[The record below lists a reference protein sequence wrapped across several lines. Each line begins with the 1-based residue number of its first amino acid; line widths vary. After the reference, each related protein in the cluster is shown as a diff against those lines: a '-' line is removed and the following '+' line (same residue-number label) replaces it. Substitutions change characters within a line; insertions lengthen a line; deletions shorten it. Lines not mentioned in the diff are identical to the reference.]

1 MGRYVV
7 RRLLQMILVLF
18 GASLI
23 LFCSLFVLPGD
34 PIGTAAGER
43 ARDPAV
49 RAVLE
54 KRFGLDKPIPEQYVR
69 YVGRVM
75 TGDLGESF
83 RQRRPVRGY
92 LWDRFGATAQL
103 ALAAIA
109 FEILIGITAGVV
121 AAVFRYSFWDV
132 LVTLTTT
139 LAIGIPTYV
148 GGSILQGIFAQKF
161 GWFPRSGRPTDG
173 TFFETL
179 KAIFLPALTL
189 ASVDAAL
196 VARLMRGTMLE
207 VLRADY
213 VRTAFAK
220 GLSKRTVI
228 LKHVMRNSVIPVVTY
243 LGIAFGGLMGG
254 ALITE
259 AIFNWPGIGL
269 ALTTAIGAQDNPII
283 IAVVTYGVAAFVIV
297 NLIVDLTYAYL
308 DPRIRLE

>member
-18 GASLI
+18 GATVI
-23 LFCSLFVLPGD
+23 LFVALFVLPGD

-43 ARDPAV
+43 SRDPAV

-54 KRFGLDKPIPEQYVR
+54 KRYGLDKPLPVQYVR
-69 YVGRVM
+69 YVSRVFR
-75 TGDLGESF
+75 GDLGESY
-83 RQRRPVRGY
+83 RLRRPVSEFLRS
-92 LWDRFGATAQL
+92 RFWATAQL
-103 ALAAIA
+103 ALAAII
-109 FEILIGITAGVV
+109 FEILIGIIAGVI

-148 GGSILQGIFAQKF
+148 GGSILQGLFAQKF
-161 GWFPRSGRPTDG
+161 GWFPRSGRGDG
-173 TFFETL
+173 SFVDTV
-179 KAIFLPALTL
+179 KHIVLPAFTL

-243 LGIAFGGLMGG
+243 LGIAFGGLLGG

-259 AIFNWPGIGL
+259 AIFAWPGIGL
-269 ALTTAIGAQDNPII
+269 ALSTAITTQDNPII
-283 IAVVTYGVAAFVIV
+283 IAVVTYGVAVFVVV
-297 NLIVDLTYAYL
+297 NLIVDIAYAYL

>member
-1 MGRYVV
+1 MGQYVA

-23 LFCSLFVLPGD
+23 LFVSLFVLPGD
-34 PIGTAAGER
+34 PIGTAGGER

-49 RAVLE
+49 RAILE
-54 KRFGLDKPIPEQYVR
+54 KRYGLDKPIPVQYVR
-69 YVGRVM
+69 YVGRVFR
-75 TGDLGESF
+75 GDFGESY
-83 RQRRPVRGY
+83 RLRRPVADI
-92 LWDRFGATAQL
+92 LASRFGATAKL
-103 ALAAIA
+103 ALAAIF
-109 FEILIGITAGVV
+109 FEILIGIAAGVI

-139 LAIGIPTYV
+139 LAIGVPTYV
-148 GGSILQGIFAQKF
+148 GGSILQSLLARKYH
-161 GWFPRSGRPTDG
+161 WFPPQGEG
-173 TFFETL
+173 GL
-179 KAIFLPALTL
+179 NHLILPAFTL

-213 VRTAFAK
+213 VRTALAK
-220 GLSKRTVI
+220 GLSRRTVI
-228 LKHVMRNSVIPVVTY
+228 LKHVMRNSIIPVVTY
-243 LGIAFGGLMGG
+243 LGIAFGGLLGG

-259 AIFNWPGIGL
+259 QIFNWPGIGL
-269 ALTTAIGAQDNPII
+269 ALSTAITTQDNPII
-283 IAVVTYGVAAFVIV
+283 IAVVTYGVGAFVIV

>member
-1 MGRYVV
+1 MAQYVA
-7 RRLLQMILVLF
+7 RRLLQMVLVLF

-23 LFCSLFVLPGD
+23 LFVSLFVLPGD
-34 PIGTAAGER
+34 PIGTAGGER

-49 RAVLE
+49 RAILE
-54 KRFGLDKPIPEQYVR
+54 KRYGLDKPIPVQYVR
-69 YVGRVM
+69 YVGRVFR
-75 TGDLGESF
+75 GDFGESY
-83 RQRRPVRGY
+83 RLRRPVSEI
-92 LWDRFGATAQL
+92 LSSRFGATAKL
-103 ALAAIA
+103 ALAAIV
-109 FEILIGITAGVV
+109 FEILIGIAAGVI

-139 LAIGIPTYV
+139 LAIGVPTYV
-148 GGSILQGIFAQKF
+148 GGSILQALLARKYH
-161 GWFPRSGRPTDG
+161 WFPAQGEGGLSN
-173 TFFETL
+173 L
-179 KAIFLPALTL
+179 ILPAFTL

-213 VRTAFAK
+213 VRTALAK

-243 LGIAFGGLMGG
+243 LGIAFGGLLGG

-259 AIFNWPGIGL
+259 QIFNWPGIGL
-269 ALTTAIGAQDNPII
+269 ALSTAISTQDNPII
-283 IAVVTYGVAAFVIV
+283 IAVVTYGVGAFVIV

>member
-23 LFCSLFVLPGD
+23 LFVSLFVLPGD
-34 PIGTAAGER
+34 PIGTTGGER

-49 RAVLE
+49 RAVLA
-54 KRFGLDKPIPEQYVR
+54 KRYGLDKPIPVQYAR
-69 YVGRVM
+69 YVGRVVR
-75 TGDLGESF
+75 GDLGESY
-83 RQRRPVRGY
+83 RLRRPVTEVLGS
-92 LWDRFGATAQL
+92 RFGATAQL
-103 ALAAIA
+103 ALAAIL
-109 FEILIGITAGVV
+109 FEILIGLAAGVI

-148 GGSILQGIFAQKF
+148 GGSILQGVFAQKF
-161 GWFPRSGRPTDG
+161 HWFPRQGQGGLSH
-173 TFFETL
+173 
-179 KAIFLPALTL
+179 IILPAFTL

-259 AIFNWPGIGL
+259 NIFNWPGIGL
-269 ALTTAIGAQDNPII
+269 ALSTAITTQDNPII
-283 IAVVTYGVAAFVIV
+283 VAVVTYGVGAFVIV
-297 NLIVDLTYAYL
+297 NLVVDLTYAYL

>member
-23 LFCSLFVLPGD
+23 LFVSLFVLPGD
-34 PIGTAAGER
+34 PIGTAGGER

-54 KRFGLDKPIPEQYVR
+54 KRYGLDKPIPVQYVR
-69 YVGRVM
+69 YVGRVLR
-75 TGDLGESF
+75 GDLGESY
-83 RQRRPVRGY
+83 RLRRPVSDVLRS
-92 LWDRFGATAQL
+92 RFGATMQL
-103 ALAAIA
+103 ALAAII
-109 FEILIGITAGVV
+109 FMVLIGITAGVI
-121 AAVFRYSFWDV
+121 AAILRYSFWDV
-132 LVTLTTT
+132 AVTVATT
-139 LAIGIPTYV
+139 LAIGVPTYV
-148 GGSILQGIFAQKF
+148 GGSILQGLFATKLH
-161 GWFPRSGRPTDG
+161 WFPRLYQGPG
-173 TFFETL
+173 TSPAE
-179 KAIFLPALTL
+179 IVLPALTL

-213 VRTAFAK
+213 VRTALAK

-243 LGIAFGGLMGG
+243 LGIAFGGLLGG

-259 AIFNWPGIGL
+259 NIFNWPGIGL
-269 ALTTAIGAQDNPII
+269 ALGTAISTQDNPII
-283 IAVVTYGVAAFVIV
+283 IAVVTYGVGAFVIV

>member
-23 LFCSLFVLPGD
+23 LFVSLFVVPGD

-49 RAVLE
+49 RVVLE
-54 KRFGLDKPIPEQYVR
+54 KRFGLDKPIPVQYVR
-69 YVGRVM
+69 YVGRVLR
-75 TGDLGESF
+75 GDLGESF
-83 RQRRPVRGY
+83 RQRRPVSEILRS
-92 LWDRFGATAQL
+92 RFGATAQL

-109 FEILIGITAGVV
+109 FEILIGLVAGLV

-132 LVTLTTT
+132 AVTLTTT

-148 GGSILQGIFAQKF
+148 SGSILQGIFAQKF
-161 GWFPRSGRPTDG
+161 GWFPRSGRTG
-173 TFFETL
+173 L
-179 KAIFLPALTL
+179 SSIILPAFTL

-207 VLRADY
+207 ALRADY

-228 LKHVMRNSVIPVVTY
+228 LKHVVRNSVIPVVTY
-243 LGIAFGGLMGG
+243 LGIAFGGLLGG

-269 ALTTAIGAQDNPII
+269 ALATAITAQDNPII
-283 IAVVTYGVAAFVIV
+283 VAVVTYGVAAFVLV
-297 NLIVDLTYAYL
+297 NLVVDLTYAYL

>member
-1 MGRYVV
+1 MGRYVA

-23 LFCSLFVLPGD
+23 LFVALFVLPGD
-34 PIGTAAGER
+34 PIGTAGGER

-54 KRFGLDKPIPEQYVR
+54 KRYGLDKPLPVQYVR
-69 YVGRVM
+69 YVGRVLQ
-75 TGDLGESF
+75 GDFGESY
-83 RQRRPVRGY
+83 RLRRPVSEILRS
-92 LWDRFGATAQL
+92 RFGATAQL

-109 FEILIGITAGVV
+109 IEILIGIVAGVI

-139 LAIGIPTYV
+139 MVIGIPTYV
-148 GGSILQGIFAQKF
+148 GGSILQGIFAQNF
-161 GWFPRSGRPTDG
+161 DWFPRGGRGDG
-173 TFFETL
+173 GLDTL
-179 KAIFLPALTL
+179 RHLVLPALTL

-213 VRTAFAK
+213 VRTALAK

-243 LGIAFGGLMGG
+243 VGIAFGGLMGG

-259 AIFNWPGIGL
+259 VIFNWPGIGE
-269 ALTTAIGAQDNPII
+269 ALSTAITAQDNPII
-283 IAVVTYGVAAFVIV
+283 IAVVTYGVTAFVIV

>member
-7 RRLLQMILVLF
+7 RRLLQMVPVLF

-23 LFCSLFVLPGD
+23 LFVSLFVLPGD

-49 RAVLE
+49 RAILE
-54 KRFGLDKPIPEQYVR
+54 KRYGLDKPLPVQYVR
-69 YVGRVM
+69 YVSRVFR
-75 TGDLGESF
+75 GDLGESY
-83 RQRRPVRGY
+83 RLRRPVSEVLRS
-92 LWDRFGATAQL
+92 RFGATAQL
-103 ALAAIA
+103 ALAAIF
-109 FEILIGITAGVV
+109 FEILIGIAAGVI

-161 GWFPRSGRPTDG
+161 GWFPRSGRGDGSLTD
-173 TFFETL
+173 TVRH
-179 KAIFLPALTL
+179 IVMPAFTL

-213 VRTAFAK
+213 VRTAMAK
-220 GLSKRTVI
+220 GLSRRTVI

-243 LGIAFGGLMGG
+243 LGIAFGGLLGG

-259 AIFNWPGIGL
+259 QIFNWPGIGL
-269 ALTTAIGAQDNPII
+269 ALSTAIGAQDNPII

>member
-7 RRLLQMILVLF
+7 RRLLQMVLVLF
-18 GASLI
+18 GASVI
-23 LFCSLFVLPGD
+23 LFASLFILPGD
-34 PIGTAAGER
+34 PIGTGAGER

-54 KRFGLDKPIPEQYVR
+54 KRYGLDKPLPVQYVR
-69 YVGRVM
+69 YVGRVLR
-75 TGDLGESF
+75 GDFGESY
-83 RQRRPVRGY
+83 RLRRPVSEVLRS
-92 LWDRFGATAQL
+92 RFAATAKL
-103 ALAAIA
+103 ALAAIV
-109 FEILIGITAGVV
+109 FEVLIGISAGLI

-148 GGSILQGIFAQKF
+148 GGSILQGLFAQKWH
-161 GWFPRSGRPTDG
+161 WFPRQGQAG
-173 TFFETL
+173 L
-179 KAIFLPALTL
+179 KSIILPAFTL

-228 LKHVMRNSVIPVVTY
+228 LKHVLRNSVIPVVTY
-243 LGIAFGGLMGG
+243 IGIAFGGLLGG

-259 AIFNWPGIGL
+259 TIFNWPGIGL
-269 ALTTAIGAQDNPII
+269 ALATAITAQDNPII

>member
-1 MGRYVV
+1 MV
-7 RRLLQMILVLF
+7 LVLF
-18 GASLI
+18 GASVI
-23 LFCSLFVLPGD
+23 LFVSLFVLPGD

-43 ARDPAV
+43 SRDPAV

-54 KRFGLDKPIPEQYVR
+54 KRYGLDKPLPVQYVR
-69 YVGRVM
+69 YVERVFR
-75 TGDLGESF
+75 GDFGESY
-83 RQRRPVRGY
+83 RLRRPVSSI
-92 LWDRFGATAQL
+92 LKSRFWATGRL

-109 FEILIGITAGVV
+109 LEVLIGVAAGVI

-139 LAIGIPTYV
+139 LAIGVPTYV
-148 GGSILQGIFAQKF
+148 SGSILQGLFAQKL
-161 GWFPRSGRPTDG
+161 GWLPRQGQGSGTWDLRY
-173 TFFETL
+173 L
-179 KAIFLPALTL
+179 IMPAFTL

-207 VLRADY
+207 SLRADY

-228 LKHVMRNSVIPVVTY
+228 LKHVLRNSIIPVVTY
-243 LGIAFGGLMGG
+243 VGIAFGGLLGG

-259 AIFNWPGIGL
+259 TIFNWPGIGL
-269 ALTTAIGAQDNPII
+269 ALYTAISSQDNPII
-283 IAVVTYGVAAFVIV
+283 IAVVTYGVAAFVLV
-297 NLIVDLTYAYL
+297 NLVVDLTYAYL

>member
-23 LFCSLFVLPGD
+23 LFVSLFVVPGD

-49 RAVLE
+49 RVVLE
-54 KRFGLDKPIPEQYVR
+54 KRFGLDKPIPVQYVR
-69 YVGRVM
+69 YVGRVLR
-75 TGDLGESF
+75 GDLGESF
-83 RQRRPVRGY
+83 RQRRPVSEILRS
-92 LWDRFGATAQL
+92 RFGATAQL

-109 FEILIGITAGVV
+109 FEILIGLIAGLV

-132 LVTLTTT
+132 AVTLTTT

-148 GGSILQGIFAQKF
+148 SGSILQGIFAQKF
-161 GWFPRSGRPTDG
+161 GWFPRSGRTG
-173 TFFETL
+173 L
-179 KAIFLPALTL
+179 SSIILPAFTL

-207 VLRADY
+207 ALRADY

-228 LKHVMRNSVIPVVTY
+228 LKHVVRNSVIPVVTY
-243 LGIAFGGLMGG
+243 LGIAFGGLLGG

-269 ALTTAIGAQDNPII
+269 ALATAITAQDNPII
-283 IAVVTYGVAAFVIV
+283 VAVVTYGVAAFVLV
-297 NLIVDLTYAYL
+297 NLVVDLTYAYL

>member
-7 RRLLQMILVLF
+7 RRLLQMVLVLF
-18 GASLI
+18 GASVI
-23 LFCSLFVLPGD
+23 LFVSLFVLPGD

-43 ARDPAV
+43 SRDPAV

-54 KRFGLDKPIPEQYVR
+54 KRYGLDKPLPVQYVR
-69 YVGRVM
+69 YVERVFR
-75 TGDLGESF
+75 GDFGESY
-83 RQRRPVRGY
+83 RLRRPVSSI
-92 LWDRFGATAQL
+92 LKSRFWATGRL

-109 FEILIGITAGVV
+109 LEVLIGVAAGVI

-139 LAIGIPTYV
+139 LAIGVPTYV
-148 GGSILQGIFAQKF
+148 SGSILQGLFAQKL
-161 GWFPRSGRPTDG
+161 GWLPRQGQGSGTWDLRY
-173 TFFETL
+173 L
-179 KAIFLPALTL
+179 IMPAFTL

-207 VLRADY
+207 SLRADY

-228 LKHVMRNSVIPVVTY
+228 LKHVLRNSIIPVVTY
-243 LGIAFGGLMGG
+243 VGIAFGGLLGG

-259 AIFNWPGIGL
+259 TIFNWPGIGL
-269 ALTTAIGAQDNPII
+269 ALYTAISSQDNPII
-283 IAVVTYGVAAFVIV
+283 IAVVTYGVAAFVLV
-297 NLIVDLTYAYL
+297 NLVVDLTYAYL

>member
-23 LFCSLFVLPGD
+23 LFVSLFILPGD

-43 ARDPAV
+43 SRDPAV

-54 KRFGLDKPIPEQYVR
+54 KRYGLDKPIPVQYVR
-69 YVGRVM
+69 YVGRVLR
-75 TGDLGESF
+75 GDLGESF

-109 FEILIGITAGVV
+109 FEILIGISAGMI

-161 GWFPRSGRPTDG
+161 HWFPRSGRG
-173 TFFETL
+173 GL
-179 KAIFLPALTL
+179 SSIILPAFTL

-213 VRTAFAK
+213 VRTAMAK
-220 GLSKRTVI
+220 GLSRRTVI
-228 LKHVMRNSVIPVVTY
+228 LKHVLRNSVIPVVTY

-269 ALTTAIGAQDNPII
+269 ALATAISTQDNPII
-283 IAVVTYGVAAFVIV
+283 IAVVTYGVGAFVIV

>member
-23 LFCSLFVLPGD
+23 LFVSLFVVPGD
-34 PIGTAAGER
+34 PIGPAAGER

-49 RAVLE
+49 RVVLE
-54 KRFGLDKPIPEQYVR
+54 KRFGLDKPIPVQYVR
-69 YVGRVM
+69 YVGRVLR
-75 TGDLGESF
+75 GDLGESF
-83 RQRRPVRGY
+83 RQRRPVTEILRS
-92 LWDRFGATAQL
+92 RFGATAEL

-109 FEILIGITAGVV
+109 FEIMIGLTAGLI

-132 LVTLTTT
+132 AVTLTTT

-148 GGSILQGIFAQKF
+148 SGSILQGLFAQKF
-161 GWFPRSGRPTDG
+161 GWFPRSGRAG
-173 TFFETL
+173 L
-179 KAIFLPALTL
+179 SSIILPAFTL

-207 VLRADY
+207 ALRADY

-228 LKHVMRNSVIPVVTY
+228 LKHVLRNSVIPVVTY

-269 ALTTAIGAQDNPII
+269 ALATAITAQDNPII
-283 IAVVTYGVAAFVIV
+283 VAVVTYGVAAFVIV

>member
-23 LFCSLFVLPGD
+23 LFVSLFVLPGD

-54 KRFGLDKPIPEQYVR
+54 KRYGLDKPIPVQYVN
-69 YVGRVM
+69 YVGRVLR
-75 TGDLGESF
+75 GDLGESF
-83 RQRRPVRGY
+83 RQRRPVRDY

-103 ALAAIA
+103 ALAAIV
-109 FEILIGITAGVV
+109 FEVLIGLTAGIV

-139 LAIGIPTYV
+139 LAIGVPTYV
-148 GGSILQGIFAQKF
+148 GGSILQGIFAQKL
-161 GWFPRSGRPTDG
+161 GWFPRTGRGAGGLAD
-173 TFFETL
+173 TL
-179 KAIFLPALTL
+179 KHIILPAFTL

-213 VRTAFAK
+213 VRTAMAK

-228 LKHVMRNSVIPVVTY
+228 LKHVLRNSVIPVVTY

-269 ALTTAIGAQDNPII
+269 ALATAIQVQDNPII

>member
-23 LFCSLFVLPGD
+23 LFASLFVLPGD
-34 PIGTAAGER
+34 PIGTAGGER

-54 KRFGLDKPIPEQYVR
+54 KRYGLDKPIPEQYAR
-69 YVGRVM
+69 YVGRVFR
-75 TGDLGESF
+75 GDLGESY
-83 RQRRPVRGY
+83 RLRRPVSEILGR
-92 LWDRFGATAQL
+92 RFGATMQL
-103 ALAAIA
+103 ALAAIV
-109 FEILIGITAGVV
+109 FMVLIGLTAGVI
-121 AAVFRYSFWDV
+121 AAIFRYSFWDV
-132 LVTLTTT
+132 AVTVATT
-139 LAIGIPTYV
+139 LAIGVPTYV
-148 GGSILQGIFAQKF
+148 GGSILQGLLATKLQ
-161 GWFPRSGRPTDG
+161 WFPRLWQGPG
-173 TFFETL
+173 TSLNEL
-179 KAIFLPALTL
+179 LLPALTL

-243 LGIAFGGLMGG
+243 LGIAFGGLLGG

-259 AIFNWPGIGL
+259 NIFNWPGIGL
-269 ALTTAIGAQDNPII
+269 ALGNAISTQDNPII
-283 IAVVTYGVAAFVIV
+283 IAVVTYGVGAFVIV

>member
-23 LFCSLFVLPGD
+23 LFVSLFVVPGD

-49 RAVLE
+49 RVVLE
-54 KRFGLDKPIPEQYVR
+54 KRFGLDKPIPVQYVR
-69 YVGRVM
+69 YVGRVLR
-75 TGDLGESF
+75 GDLGESF
-83 RQRRPVRGY
+83 RQRRPVSEILRS
-92 LWDRFGATAQL
+92 RFGATAQL

-109 FEILIGITAGVV
+109 FEILIGLIAGLV

-132 LVTLTTT
+132 AVTLTTT

-148 GGSILQGIFAQKF
+148 SGSILQGIFAQKF
-161 GWFPRSGRPTDG
+161 GWFPRSGRTG
-173 TFFETL
+173 L
-179 KAIFLPALTL
+179 SSIILPAFTL

-207 VLRADY
+207 ALRADY

-228 LKHVMRNSVIPVVTY
+228 LKHVVRNSVIPVVTY
-243 LGIAFGGLMGG
+243 LGIAFGGLLGG

-269 ALTTAIGAQDNPII
+269 ALATAITAQGNPII
-283 IAVVTYGVAAFVIV
+283 VAVVTYGVAAFVLV
-297 NLIVDLTYAYL
+297 NLVVDLTYAYL

>member
-1 MGRYVV
+1 E
-7 RRLLQMILVLF
+7 VL
-18 GASLI
+18 GSRI
-23 LFCSLFVLPGD
+23 
-34 PIGTAAGER
+34 
-43 ARDPAV
+43 
-49 RAVLE
+49 
-54 KRFGLDKPIPEQYVR
+54 
-69 YVGRVM
+69 
-75 TGDLGESF
+75 
-83 RQRRPVRGY
+83 
-92 LWDRFGATAQL
+92 GATAKL
-103 ALAAIA
+103 ARAAIL
-109 FEILIGITAGVV
+109 FEILIGLAAGVI

-148 GGSILQGIFAQKF
+148 GGSILQGIFAQKL
-161 GWFPRSGRPTDG
+161 GWFPRSGRG
-173 TFFETL
+173 GL
-179 KAIFLPALTL
+179 SSIILPAFTL

-213 VRTAFAK
+213 VRTAMAK

-228 LKHVMRNSVIPVVTY
+228 LKHVLRNSVIPVVTY

-269 ALTTAIGAQDNPII
+269 ALATAISVQDNPII
-283 IAVVTYGVAAFVIV
+283 IAVVTYGVGAFVIV

>member
-7 RRLLQMILVLF
+7 RRLLQMVLVLI
-18 GASLI
+18 GASVI
-23 LFCSLFVLPGD
+23 LFVSLFVLPGD
-34 PIGTAAGER
+34 PIGTGAGER

-54 KRFGLDKPIPEQYVR
+54 KRYGLDKPLPVQYIR
-69 YVGRVM
+69 YVGRVVR
-75 TGDLGESF
+75 GDFGESY
-83 RQRRPVRGY
+83 RLRRPVSEVLRE
-92 LWDRFGATAQL
+92 RFWATAQL
-103 ALAAIA
+103 ALAAIF
-109 FEILIGITAGVV
+109 FEILIGITAGVIS
-121 AAVFRYSFWDV
+121 AVFRYSFWDV
-132 LVTLTTT
+132 AVTLTTT
-139 LAIGIPTYV
+139 LVIGVPTYV

-161 GWFPRSGRPTDG
+161 GWFPRQGRGVGMVD
-173 TFFETL
+173 TFRHIL
-179 KAIFLPALTL
+179 LPAFTL

-243 LGIAFGGLMGG
+243 LGIAFGGLLGG

-259 AIFNWPGIGL
+259 TIFNWPGIGL
-269 ALTTAIGAQDNPII
+269 ALVTAIGSQDNPII
-283 IAVVTYGVAAFVIV
+283 VAVVTYGVAAFVIV

>member
-23 LFCSLFVLPGD
+23 IFVSLFVLPGD
-34 PIGTAAGER
+34 PIGTAGGER

-49 RAVLE
+49 RAILE
-54 KRFGLDKPIPEQYVR
+54 KRYGLDKPLPVQYVG
-69 YVGRVM
+69 YVGRVL
-75 TGDLGESF
+75 TGDFGESY
-83 RQRRPVRGY
+83 RLRRPVSEVLGEK
-92 LWDRFGATAQL
+92 FGATLQL
-103 ALAAIA
+103 ALAAIF
-109 FEILIGITAGVV
+109 FEILIGISAGLI

-139 LAIGIPTYV
+139 MVIGIPTYV
-148 GGSILQGIFAQKF
+148 GGSILQGIFAQNF
-161 GWFPRSGRPTDG
+161 DWFPRGGRG
-173 TFFETL
+173 GL
-179 KAIFLPALTL
+179 SHLILPALTL

-213 VRTAFAK
+213 VRTALAK

-259 AIFNWPGIGL
+259 VIFNWPGIGS
-269 ALTTAIGAQDNPII
+269 ALSTAITAQDNPII

-297 NLIVDLTYAYL
+297 NLFVDLAYAYL

>member
-7 RRLLQMILVLF
+7 RRMLQMILVLF

-23 LFCSLFVLPGD
+23 LFVSLFVLPGD

-54 KRFGLDKPIPEQYVR
+54 KRYGLDKPIPVQYVN
-69 YVGRVM
+69 YVGRVLR
-75 TGDLGESF
+75 GDLGESF
-83 RQRRPVRGY
+83 RQRRPVRDY
-92 LWDRFGATAQL
+92 LWSRFGATAQL
-103 ALAAIA
+103 ALAAIL
-109 FEILIGITAGVV
+109 FEILIGLTAGII

-148 GGSILQGIFAQKF
+148 GGSILQGIFAQNLH
-161 GWFPRSGRPTDG
+161 WFPRTGRGAGGLAD
-173 TFFETL
+173 TL
-179 KAIFLPALTL
+179 KHIILPAFTL

-213 VRTAFAK
+213 VRTAMAK

-228 LKHVMRNSVIPVVTY
+228 LKHVLRN
-243 LGIAFGGLMGG
+243 
-254 ALITE
+254 
-259 AIFNWPGIGL
+259 
-269 ALTTAIGAQDNPII
+269 
-283 IAVVTYGVAAFVIV
+283 
-297 NLIVDLTYAYL
+297 
-308 DPRIRLE
+308 

>member
-1 MGRYVV
+1 VGRYVV

-18 GASLI
+18 GASII
-23 LFCSLFVLPGD
+23 LFVSLFILPGD

-43 ARDPAV
+43 SRDPAV

-54 KRFGLDKPIPEQYVR
+54 KRYGLDKPIPVQYIR
-69 YVGRVM
+69 YVGRVLR
-75 TGDLGESF
+75 GDLGESY
-83 RQRRPVRGY
+83 RQRRPVRDY

-103 ALAAIA
+103 AVAAIF
-109 FEILIGITAGVV
+109 FEIAIGISAGLV

-161 GWFPRSGRPTDG
+161 GWFPRSGRSG
-173 TFFETL
+173 FSS
-179 KAIFLPALTL
+179 IILPAFTL

-213 VRTAFAK
+213 VRTALAK

-228 LKHVMRNSVIPVVTY
+228 LKHVLRNSVIPVVTY
-243 LGIAFGGLMGG
+243 LGIAFGGLLGG

-269 ALTTAIGAQDNPII
+269 ALATAISTQDNPII
-283 IAVVTYGVAAFVIV
+283 IAVVTYGVGAFVIV

>member
-1 MGRYVV
+1 MGRYVA

-18 GASLI
+18 GASVI
-23 LFCSLFVLPGD
+23 LFVALFVLPGD
-34 PIGTAAGER
+34 PIGTAGGER

-49 RAVLE
+49 RAILE
-54 KRFGLDKPIPEQYVR
+54 KRYGLDKPLPVQYVR
-69 YVGRVM
+69 YVGRVLQ
-75 TGDLGESF
+75 GDFGESY
-83 RQRRPVRGY
+83 RLRRPVTEVLRS
-92 LWDRFGATAQL
+92 RFWATAQL

-109 FEILIGITAGVV
+109 FEILIGVAAGLI

-139 LAIGIPTYV
+139 LVIGVPTYV
-148 GGSILQGIFAQKF
+148 GGSILQGFFAENL
-161 GWFPRSGRPTDG
+161 GWFPSRGQRGLSS
-173 TFFETL
+173 L
-179 KAIFLPALTL
+179 VLPALTL

-213 VRTAFAK
+213 VRTALAK

-243 LGIAFGGLMGG
+243 VGIAFGGLMGG

-259 AIFNWPGIGL
+259 VIFDWPGIGE
-269 ALTTAIGAQDNPII
+269 ALSTAITAQDNPII

-297 NLIVDLTYAYL
+297 NLIVDLAYAYL

>member
-23 LFCSLFVLPGD
+23 LFVSLFVLPGD
-34 PIGTAAGER
+34 PIGTAGGER

-54 KRFGLDKPIPEQYVR
+54 KRYGLDKPLPEQYVR
-69 YVGRVM
+69 YVGRVLR
-75 TGDLGESF
+75 GDLGESY
-83 RQRRPVRGY
+83 RLRRPVSEELRS
-92 LWDRFGATAQL
+92 RFGATMQL
-103 ALAAIA
+103 ALAAIV
-109 FEILIGITAGVV
+109 FMVLIGITAGVI
-121 AAVFRYSFWDV
+121 AAIFRYSFGDV
-132 LVTLTTT
+132 VVTVATT
-139 LAIGIPTYV
+139 LAIGVPTYV
-148 GGSILQGIFAQKF
+148 GGSILQGFFATKL
-161 GWFPRSGRPTDG
+161 GWFPRLYQGQDG
-173 TFFETL
+173 TSLNEL
-179 KAIFLPALTL
+179 ILPALTL

-243 LGIAFGGLMGG
+243 LGIAFGGLLGG

-259 AIFNWPGIGL
+259 NIFNWPGIGL
-269 ALTTAIGAQDNPII
+269 ALGTAIATQDNPII